1 MSSEIKIEFSP
12 IEKALIDLRTSINAL
27 DTTLA
32 EEFEEGN
39 ELEMV
44 DECNEIK
51 TYYDELF
58 ASYEALLI
66 HNIESTD
73 DAVETIQEIERVIGI
88 NIRLL
93 GT

>member
-1 MSSEIKIEFSP
+1 MSNEIKIEFSP
-12 IEKALIDLRTSINAL
+12 IEKALIDLRTSIKAL
-27 DTTLA
+27 DKTLA

-58 ASYEALLI
+58 ASYESLLI

-73 DAVETIQEIERVIGI
+73 DAVATLQETERMIGN